1 MNISDEARDAIEE
14 KLRELAELDP
24 AELPRPAAEL
34 AEMLSGILESGEPT
48 GA

>member
-1 MNISDEARDAIEE
+1 MNLSDETLATIEE

-34 AEMLSGILESGEPT
+34 AEILNEILEDVEPS
-48 GA
+48 